1 MSKKF
6 MKMPLEE
13 SPWINQHA
21 PEDVN
26 NYLTYFR
33 ELATSVADL
42 LKEGDS
48 RTYGPFLSGAQQ
60 AVERYNI
67 TTRAHKITK
76 RSTFRFSEMKEGV
89 ASVFVI
95 PDVSRK
101 NAQLPLMELYQY
113 CFAQEMKRHK
123 NKHALVH
130 IIADEAGN
138 QTLPDLDEQT
148 TWSRGYGLRYMIYGQ
163 NIPAL
168 RKNYGPEA
176 VSSIISESEI
186 VLFLKGTRD
195 QETLELIVKML
206 GDASYIAVG
215 RSGSTDTKDFE
226 IGGTS
231 YQEDGK
237 PLLTTDQIRRLS
249 KGILFI
255 RSNKPMLVDLPSVA
269 AIDPF
274 RDQIDI
280 NPFHGKPYRLPI
292 KLKITRSGKRAASL
306 FRRMREL
313 LRRGPKRQLAEQK
326 YHLWRMGQHC
336 RRVSRLISVWP
347 VLALALF
354 FISPIGPHLAVS
366 YEGSRCTYLGSRGF
380 VWTDHGPECPLLA
393 ILNKEDWQ

>member
-6 MKMPLEE
+6 LKMPLEA
-13 SPWINQHA
+13 SPWINQH
-21 PEDVN
+21 PTEDVD
-26 NYLTYFR
+26 NYITYFR

-42 LKEGDS
+42 LDDGDS

-76 RSTFRFSEMKEGV
+76 RSTFRFSEMKGGV
-89 ASVFVI
+89 LTVFII

-138 QTLPDLDEQT
+138 QTIPDLDEQA
-148 TWSRGYGLRYMIYGQ
+148 TWSRGYGLRHMVYGQ

-168 RKNYGPEA
+168 RKNYGREA
-176 VSSIISESEI
+176 VASIISESEI
-186 VLFLKGTRD
+186 VLVLPGTRD
-195 QETLELIVKML
+195 QETLDLIVKML
-206 GDASYIAVG
+206 GEESYVATG
-215 RSGSTDTKDFE
+215 RSGSTETKDFV
-226 IGGTS
+226 IGGS
-231 YQEDGK
+231 DFREDGK

-255 RSNKPMLVDLPSVA
+255 RRNKPMLVDLPSIA
-269 AIDPF
+269 ATNPF

-280 NPFHGKPYRLPI
+280 NPFHGKPYRRPVELTI
-292 KLKITRSGKRAASL
+292 KRNGNRASNL
-306 FRRMREL
+306 FRS
-313 LRRGPKRQLAEQK
+313 LRSLIRRRPKQEHAARKQ
-326 YHLWRMGQHC
+326 HLWRMALC
-336 RRVSRLISVWP
+336 SRMVSNLINVWP
-347 VLALALF
+347 VLAIALF
-354 FISPIGPHLAVS
+354 FISTTGPHLAIS
-366 YEGSRCTYLGSRGF
+366 YDGPWCTYLGAHGF
-380 VWTDHGPECPLLA
+380 VQTDHGPECPLLA

>member
-1 MSKKF
+1 MSKTF
-6 MKMPLEE
+6 LKMPLED
-13 SPWINQHA
+13 SPWVNRHST
-21 PEDVN
+21 EDMD
-26 NYLTYFR
+26 NYSKYFR

-42 LKEGDS
+42 LDDGDS

-76 RSTFRFSEMKEGV
+76 RSTFSFSEMKEGV
-89 ASVFVI
+89 STVFII

-138 QTLPDLDEQT
+138 QVLPDLDEQA

-163 NIPAL
+163 NTPIL
-168 RKNYGPEA
+168 RKNYGSEA

-186 VLFLKGTRD
+186 VLFLPGTRD

-206 GDASYIAVG
+206 GESSYIAVG
-215 RSGSTDTKDFE
+215 RSGSTETKDFE
-226 IGGTS
+226 IGGMDFC
-231 YQEDGK
+231 EDGM

-249 KGILFI
+249 RGILFI
-255 RSNKPMLVDLPSVA
+255 RSNRPMLVDLPSIA
-269 AIDPF
+269 ATAPF

-280 NPFHGKPYRLPI
+280 NPFHGKPYRLPVELEI
-292 KLKITRSGKRAASL
+292 KRNGKRTSGL
-306 FRRMREL
+306 FRSLRGLFGRKPKREL
-313 LRRGPKRQLAEQK
+313 GAQK
-326 YHLWRMGQHC
+326 YHLWRMARRC
-336 RRVSRLISVWP
+336 RRVSNLINAWP
-347 VLALALF
+347 AIAIALF

-380 VWTDHGPECPLLA
+380 VWTDHGPECPLFA